1 MAHFNVLVISGD
13 SETTLAPYGAYN
25 EDFFKPVDVTD
36 EYSNFYEERYGE
48 FAELSMR
55 EYLAIDEYAF
65 ADTDEEERF
74 AVAER
79 KNYARFDGDKLVR
92 VVRFENPN
100 GEFDFYTTITSNVL
114 AKHLNETGTKTPCYA
129 VVDESG
135 WHLTKGKSVAD
146 VLNGYDGKTIVSLVN
161 CHS

>member
-13 SETTLAPYGAYN
+13 SETMLAPYGIYN
-25 EDFFKPVDVTD
+25 EDFFKPIDVTD

-48 FAELSMR
+48 FAELSLR
-55 EYLAIDEYAF
+55 EYLAIDEFTF
-65 ADTDEEERF
+65 AETDEEERL

-79 KNYARFDGDKLVR
+79 KDYARFDGERLVR

-100 GEFDFYTTITSNVL
+100 GEFDFYTTITSETR
-114 AKHLNETGTKTPCYA
+114 AKDLNRAETEMFCYA
-129 VVDESG
+129 VADKDG
-135 WHLTKGKSVAD
+135 WHLTKNKRVAD
-146 VLNGYDGKTIVSLVN
+146 VLDGYDGNTIVSLVN